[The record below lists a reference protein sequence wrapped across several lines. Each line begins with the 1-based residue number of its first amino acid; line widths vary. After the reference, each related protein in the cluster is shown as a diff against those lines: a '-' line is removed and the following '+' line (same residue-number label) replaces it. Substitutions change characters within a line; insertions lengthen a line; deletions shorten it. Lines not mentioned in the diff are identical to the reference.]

1 MRQRHHKRIASWL
14 IVLLV
19 SASVD
24 TVCGVKAL
32 SVEAATVAA
41 PATPLPQATGTHL
54 GPRVD
59 GSVKHGAYNG
69 VTPIVYPANLSA
81 ATRGKLLSTRD
92 VLTRVRLDAGGAQKQ
107 GLIVQ
112 GINLVRWGAIEKRNY
127 MHGTTLLFVSAN
139 RLVYEVVTK
148 FSRPLS
154 YKGNTWSSG
163 TRIVIIDAET
173 GEAIFGGF
181 QGHATYSSHLQMMH
195 PRTTDFHSKPY

>member
-1 MRQRHHKRIASWL
+1 MRYGHPKAITCWL

-24 TVCGVKAL
+24 TTVCVKAI
-32 SVEAATVAA
+32 SVEAAPAA
-41 PATPLPQATGTHL
+41 ATPLPQETGTHL

-69 VTPIVYPANLSA
+69 VAPIVYPANLSA
-81 ATRGKLLSTRD
+81 GTSGKLLSTRD
-92 VLTRVRLDAGGAQKQ
+92 ALARVRLDATSAQKQ
-107 GLIVQ
+107 GLVVQ
-112 GINLVRWGAIEKRNY
+112 GINLIRWGAVEKRGY
-127 MHGTTLLFVSAN
+127 MHGTILLFVSPN

-148 FSRPLS
+148 FNHPLS

-163 TRIVIIDAET
+163 TRFVILDAET
-173 GEAIFGGF
+173 GEAIVGGI

-195 PRTTDFHSKPY
+195 PRTTDLHSKPH